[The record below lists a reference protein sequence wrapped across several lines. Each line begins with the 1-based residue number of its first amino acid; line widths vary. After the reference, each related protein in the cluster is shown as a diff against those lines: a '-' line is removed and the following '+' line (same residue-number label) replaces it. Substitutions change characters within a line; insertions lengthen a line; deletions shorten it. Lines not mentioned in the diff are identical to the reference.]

1 VIGNNIKRL
10 RLEKHYSQE
19 QLARKL
25 NLSQGAISQWE
36 KGKTSPDTPVLIQLA
51 KIFEVSLDSLTDETL
66 PDDIEGFIPMRR
78 NAVPVIGEIA
88 CGTPIYAEENI
99 DGYVD
104 LPDRVHA
111 DFALRCKGDSMEP
124 TFKDGDYVLIR
135 KQPVVEN
142 GQIAAI
148 TIGNEATL
156 KHVYT
161 FDDHITLT
169 AENPIYPPIT
179 VPFGQDDIIIHG
191 LAVGYT
197 RVFY

>member
-1 VIGNNIKRL
+1 MIGNNIKRL

-66 PDDIEGFIPMRR
+66 PDDIEGFVPMRR

-88 CGTPIYAEENI
+88 CGPQIYAEENI

-161 FDDHITLT
+161 FSDHITLT
-169 AENPIYPPIT
+169 AENPLYPPIT
-179 VPFGQDDIIIHG
+179 VPFGQNDIIIHG

-197 RVFY
+197 RVFN

>member
-1 VIGNNIKRL
+1 MHVGERIQL
-10 RLEKHYSQE
+10 RMNELH
-19 QLARKL
+19 
-25 NLSQGAISQWE
+25 ISQN
-36 KGKTSPDTPVLIQLA
+36 KLA
-51 KIFEVSLDSLTDETL
+51 KAAKISQSGLSSIISGASSPKESTLSAIATALDCSVAELMCETTS
-66 PDDIEGFIPMRR
+66 GFIPIIR

-142 GQIAAI
+142 GQIAEI